1 MNEPSTLL
9 PKRWSALEG
18 RRQWPTRLQ
27 VLSSLSLLLELLL
40 QLLLLQ
46 LLLLLLLLL
55 LLISI
60 LLNLRRCLALTGGL
74 TTKACVTCRKWR
86 KAINLSLIVTAM
98 WSTFVES
105 RRRTF
110 CSELLEIGIP
120 NRENYITY

>member
-105 RRRTF
+105 RRRT
-110 CSELLEIGIP
+110 LL
-120 NRENYITY
+120 RAA